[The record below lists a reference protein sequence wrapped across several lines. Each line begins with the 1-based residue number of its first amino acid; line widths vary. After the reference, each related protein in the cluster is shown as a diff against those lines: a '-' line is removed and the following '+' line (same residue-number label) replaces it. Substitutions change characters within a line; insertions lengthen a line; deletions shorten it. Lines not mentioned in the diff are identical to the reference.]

1 MFPIEAFAKDM
12 NEPWLVVNT
21 NIVEG
26 TDLLAWVA
34 DEFYFL
40 PFKWELGSVG
50 NKSGLRTS
58 ITQGYGGS
66 LTCRLLAGN
75 TFQQTS
81 KVVGEGL
88 SFLPTFET
96 NISMPILDEDS
107 VLYRNNN
114 AMDAQSLKPGTHLF
128 AVEWV
133 WGLKAFDGSGQKA
146 AHACGSLILA
156 GWGRGEANLV
166 DRGNFSNTSVIM
178 PSNTTIICNQQTST
192 GELRVTVNEESPVKR
207 LKLMGEP
214 KGNSPRIFY
223 RSTSVGNFTAHLA
236 MLLHA
241 PKERTR
247 LWHKA
252 QRKLIP

>member
-40 PFKWELGSVG
+40 SFKWELGSVG

-75 TFQQTS
+75 TFQQIS

-88 SFLPTFET
+88 SFLPTFGT

-114 AMDAQSLKPGTHLF
+114 AMDAQLLKPGTHFF

-133 WGLKAFDGSGQKA
+133 WGLKPFDGSGQKA
-146 AHACGSLILA
+146 AQACGSLILA

-166 DRGNFSNTSVIM
+166 DRGTFSNTSAIM

-192 GELRVTVNEESPVKR
+192 GELRVIVNEE
-207 LKLMGEP
+207 G
-214 KGNSPRIFY
+214 PREK
-223 RSTSVGNFTAHLA
+223 TQAH
-236 MLLHA
+236 
-241 PKERTR
+241 RR
-247 LWHKA
+247 A
-252 QRKLIP
+252 QIR